1 MEEVLQRLLKAE
13 STAEAIAKEADADR
27 ERMVEDAKAEAL
39 AAEQRFQERIPEI
52 RSSFLEKAEANA
64 QQTLTELK
72 RRYEERHAG
81 LRNVAAE
88 NEREAIDAV
97 LSILLDPQRT

>member
-13 STAEAIAKEADADR
+13 STAEAVAKEADADR
-27 ERMVEDAKAEAL
+27 ERMVQEAKAEAV
-39 AAEQRFQERIPEI
+39 AAEHRFQERLPDI
-52 RSSFLEKAEANA
+52 RALLLEKAEANA

-72 RRYEERHAG
+72 RRYEERHAD
-81 LRNVAAE
+81 LRAVASE
-88 NEREAIDAV
+88 HEGEAIEAV